1 MKIKMKLSSI
11 LLLCFI
17 LFIALNCHCDNN
29 DNDNLIQG
37 LVIDLG
43 DPSVD
48 GCGWG
53 IKIDIKVFKP
63 LELPV
68 EFHHDSLPVLLQY
81 TLMGDSTNC
90 GLLLQQVYPQIKISK
105 IQKK

>member
-1 MKIKMKLSSI
+1 MKTKKRLIPV

-17 LFIALNCHCDNN
+17 LLTAINCHSDNN
-29 DNDNLIQG
+29 DDNLVQG

-68 EFHHDSLPVLLQY
+68 EFQNDSLPVRLQY
-81 TLMGDSTNC
+81 TLLEDSINC
-90 GLLLQQVYPQIKISK
+90 GLLLQQVYPQIKIIK